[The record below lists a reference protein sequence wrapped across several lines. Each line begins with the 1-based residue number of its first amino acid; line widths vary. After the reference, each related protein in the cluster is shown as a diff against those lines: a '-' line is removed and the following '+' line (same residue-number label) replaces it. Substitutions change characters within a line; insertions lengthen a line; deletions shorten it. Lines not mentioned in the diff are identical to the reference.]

1 MGILEG
7 LLDCGSR
14 DVEVIEAIDEELIEE
29 AIDDIKSN
37 GLQLDIPSL
46 FHSAA
51 QIALGQLD
59 ISLDDVEI
67 DTNYCCASISISDTG
82 KVSKKKIKK
91 LEELGFV
98 VYY

>member
-7 LLDCGSR
+7 LLDCGYR
-14 DVEVIEAIDEELIEE
+14 DVEVIEAIDEDIMEE
-29 AIDDIKSN
+29 AIDDIKAS
-37 GLQLDIPSL
+37 GLQLDMPSL

-59 ISLDDVEI
+59 ISLDNTEI
-67 DTNYCCASISISDTG
+67 DCNYCCASISILEAA
-82 KVSKKKIKK
+82 KVSKRKIKK
-91 LEELGFV
+91 LEQLGFV